1 MTNIKIIVCC
11 HKKDICYNKEPY
23 FPIQVGKA
31 NANVNLGIQGDDTGD
46 NISIKNTSYCELTG
60 MYWAWKNLKGVDYIG
75 LCHYRRYFD
84 FHNQCQKLIPTT
96 EFCSDSMGTLDFS
109 VPESYLEKIKKG
121 KIIVPAQ
128 LHYPQTLMQDYMRNH
143 VSDDFRVLSKIMDET
158 QSEAIKRSF
167 DKVVKNGNKLIRF
180 NMFLMSWTDFDA
192 YCTWIFDL
200 LKKVEDNTDIS
211 NYNSVQ
217 RRIYGYMSE
226 RLFNVW
232 IDAYHPNKVELPVMF
247 FVDNPRRK
255 RNSVLWKMR
264 EFIWDS
270 VNKINH
276 LSRSLSNGKD

>member
-75 LCHYRRYFD
+75 LCHYRRYF
-84 FHNQCQKLIPTT
+84 
-96 EFCSDSMGTLDFS
+96 
-109 VPESYLEKIKKG
+109 YLEKIKKG